1 MSQPFHQSD
10 IFLIC
15 NESGTVLE
23 IYETKF
29 MKANPFKLG
38 HNLAESISEDSLEHF
53 FDFLRQLHSKGF
65 SNDHTIT
72 STCNKANLSYFM
84 SGIERKKR
92 IFILATLIDDLKLQL
107 DEELMRINNEQTNY
121 FRMTLKESI
130 VRHREYERLENERLD
145 EISKLNNELVN
156 SRRELSKK
164 NQQLNALNEKLERQA
179 IHDPMT
185 GLLNRRQLVELFTES
200 KERAK
205 RMNMKLIIASIDIN
219 HFKQVNDQLG
229 HAEGDRL
236 LIYFADL
243 ARKMTRQGF
252 DYIFR
257 VGGDEFLFILLD
269 CSLENANAIYDRI
282 NASFILETSIASLAF
297 GAIEINPTEATT
309 LDECLHIADERMY
322 AHKKKFR

>member
-1 MSQPFHQSD
+1 MSQSFHQND
-10 IFLIC
+10 VFLIC

-23 IYETKF
+23 IYDKESIGKT
-29 MKANPFKLG
+29 PFKLG
-38 HNLAESISEDSLEHF
+38 HNLTESISEDSLEHF
-53 FDFLRQLHSKGF
+53 FDFLRQLHSNGF

-72 STCNKANLSYFM
+72 FTLNKEPMFYVM
-84 SGIERKKR
+84 SAIERKDR
-92 IFILATLIDDLKLQL
+92 IFILATPIDDLKFQL
-107 DEELMRINNEQTNY
+107 DEELMRINNEQTNH
-121 FRMTLKESI
+121 FRMTLKESM
-130 VRHREYERLENERLD
+130 VKHREYERLENERLD

-179 IHDPMT
+179 IQDPMT
-185 GLLNRRQLVELFTES
+185 GLLNRRQLVDLFNDS

-205 RMNMKLIIASIDIN
+205 RMNTKLIIASIDIN

-243 ARKMTRQGF
+243 AQQMTRQGF

-269 CSLENANAIYDRI
+269 CSLEDANAIYDRI
-282 NASFILETSIASLAF
+282 NASFILKSSIASLAF
-297 GAIEINPTEATT
+297 GAIEVDPTGLCT
-309 LDECLHIADERMY
+309 LDECLRIADERMY